1 MLPFRNRVSRWLQLK
16 ERGNVAVLFAFMMI
30 PLLLLMGGAVD
41 FARYARHKAV
51 LANAVDAAA
60 LALAKEHDNFTAAQ
74 ATTFVTDYVNAFNVA
89 DSAFTVSSVN
99 VTKIT
104 NGFHVTAIGN
114 MKTIFLGF
122 GKLITGGSG
131 IGTLTADIVAEVVNA
146 SKRVELALVLDNTG
160 SMNCGTVV
168 SSSCTGNWSSP
179 NSSSR
184 IAGLKTAATTLINI
198 LMTGTS
204 PDPDLVKIAV
214 VPFEGTVNTGYS
226 SNNVPSWID
235 WNDTG
240 KADWTGVNLDM
251 RDTSTGAS
259 CTTGWNCKYIG
270 HKWLFDKLHARNSN
284 VKWEGCVEMRASPY
298 DILDTTP
305 TSATPDT
312 LYVPFFWPDEP
323 DSNNDGG
330 YGFQNNYL
338 NDKGTFTT
346 GGGGWGGWGGW
357 GAQQDP
363 VGAQKSFTKYYP
375 SNNTNNIQFQSG
387 APDTSFPFENG
398 PNYGCPRPIVPL
410 TNSKTAVQTA
420 ITNLIAYPAMG
431 TYIPSGLVWGWHV
444 LSPTEPFTEGV
455 GPSSSYYNR
464 TLKAL
469 VLLTDGEN
477 SVTGV
482 SNPNNSIFSAYNY
495 VNTTDASGNHHLG
508 SNDANTAESNL
519 NAKTAALCANVKTN
533 GTSTKEDDIRVYT
546 ITFGNIPSSAKTLMQ
561 NCASVVDGVT
571 LYYHAPD
578 NTELQNIFAKIGRD
592 LADIHLSM

>member
-1 MLPFRNRVSRWLQLK
+1 
-16 ERGNVAVLFAFMMI
+16 
-30 PLLLLMGGAVD
+30 
-41 FARYARHKAV
+41 
-51 LANAVDAAA
+51 
-60 LALAKEHDNFTAAQ
+60 
-74 ATTFVTDYVNAFNVA
+74 
-89 DSAFTVSSVN
+89 
-99 VTKIT
+99 
-104 NGFHVTAIGN
+104 
-114 MKTIFLGF
+114 
-122 GKLITGGSG
+122 
-131 IGTLTADIVAEVVNA
+131 
-146 SKRVELALVLDNTG
+146 
-160 SMNCGTVV
+160 
-168 SSSCTGNWSSP
+168 
-179 NSSSR
+179 
-184 IAGLKTAATTLINI
+184 
-198 LMTGTS
+198 MTGTS

-235 WNDTG
+235 WNDAG
-240 KADWTGVNLDM
+240 KADWTGVNLDK

-259 CTTGWNCKYIG
+259 CTSGSNCKYIG
-270 HKWLFDKLHARNSN
+270 HKWLFDKLHAKNSN

-346 GGGGWGGWGGW
+346 GGGWGGWW
-357 GAQQDP
+357 TQEDP

-410 TNSKTAVQTA
+410 TNNKTTVTTA
-420 ITNLIAYPAMG
+420 INNLVAYPAMG
-431 TYIPSGLVWGWHV
+431 TYIPSGLIWGWHV

-455 GPSSSYYNR
+455 GPSSQYYDR

-495 VNTTDASGNHHLG
+495 INTTDASGNYHLG
-508 SNDANTAESNL
+508 SNNANTAESNL

-533 GTSTKEDDIRVYT
+533 GTTQHHGRRHPRLHHHLRRHSVERRDADAELRVGRRRQDSLLSRAGQRRAAEHLFEDRPGSGRHPPVYVA
-546 ITFGNIPSSAKTLMQ
+546 AK
-561 NCASVVDGVT
+561 A
-571 LYYHAPD
+571 
-578 NTELQNIFAKIGRD
+578 
-592 LADIHLSM
+592 

>member
-1 MLPFRNRVSRWLQLK
+1 MRRFHNTVLRRLRPG
-16 ERGNVAVLFAFMMI
+16 ERGNIAVLFALVAI
-30 PLLLLMGGAVD
+30 PLLLLMGGAID
-41 FARYARHKAV
+41 FANYARYKV
-51 LANAVDAAA
+51 ELANAVDAAA
-60 LALAKEHDNFTAAQ
+60 LALAKQHSDFTAAQ
-74 ATTFVTDYVNAFNVA
+74 ATTFVNIYVSAFAVTDNR
-89 DSAFTVSSVN
+89 FTVSN
-99 VTKIT
+99 ITVTKLT
-104 NGFHVTAIGN
+104 NGFHVSAGGS
-114 MKTIFLGF
+114 MKTVFLPIGRLV
-122 GKLITGGSG
+122 KSGGG
-131 IGTLTADIVAEVVNA
+131 IYAISTDIVAEVVN
-146 SKRVELALVLDNTG
+146 SSNRVELALVLDNTG
-160 SMNCGTVV
+160 SMNCGTTV
-168 SSSCTGNWSSP
+168 SGSCTGNWNSP
-179 NSSSR
+179 GSSSR
-184 IAGLKTAATTLINI
+184 IAGLKTAANSLINI
-198 LMTGTS
+198 LITGTS

-240 KADWTGVNLDM
+240 KADWTGVNLNK
-251 RDTSTGAS
+251 RDTNTGAS
-259 CTTGWNCKYIG
+259 CTSGSTCKYIG
-270 HKWLFDKLHARNSN
+270 HKWLFDKLHAKNSN

-298 DILDTTP
+298 DILDTAP

-346 GGGGWGGWGGW
+346 GWGWYT
-357 GAQQDP
+357 QEDP
-363 VGAQKSFTKYYP
+363 VAAQRSFTKYYP
-375 SNNTNNIQFQSG
+375 SNSTNNIQFQSG

-410 TNSKTAVQTA
+410 TNNKTTVTNA
-420 ITNLIAYPAMG
+420 INNLVAYPAMG
-431 TYIPSGLVWGWHV
+431 TYIPAGLVWGWHV

-455 GPSSSYYNR
+455 GPSSSYYDK

-495 VNTTDASGNHHLG
+495 INASDASGNYHLG
-508 SNDANTAESNL
+508 SNNANTAESNL

-533 GTSTKEDDIRVYT
+533 GTSSITQDDIRVYT
-546 ITFGNIPSSAKTLMQ
+546 ITFGDIPPSAETLMK
-561 NCASVVDGVT
+561 NCASVVDGET

-578 NTELQNIFAKIGRD
+578 NAELQNIFSKIGQD
-592 LADIHLSM
+592 LADIHLSK